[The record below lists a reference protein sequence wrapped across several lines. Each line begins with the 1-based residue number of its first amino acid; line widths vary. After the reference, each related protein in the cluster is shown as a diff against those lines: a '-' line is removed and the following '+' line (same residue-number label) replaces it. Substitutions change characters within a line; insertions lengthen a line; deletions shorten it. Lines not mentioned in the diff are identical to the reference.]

1 MFKTGDKVRATN
13 STGCGTQF
21 TKGNVYI
28 VENVTGDCVNIVAD
42 DEGKSNGWIMEFFE
56 LVTISEIDWFEL
68 NKEFS

>member
-1 MFKTGDKVRATN
+1 MFKTGDKVRAMA

-28 VENVTGDCVNIVAD
+28 VENVTGNCVNIVAD
-42 DEGKSNGWIMEFFE
+42 DEGKSNGWIMECFE
-56 LVTISEIDWFEL
+56 LVQPEIDWFEL